1 MGLRGPLRCGLVFV
15 FYLASRPRTP
25 PRLDVEQRAWY
36 VIINTHGVTPWL
48 GPYPGGAASSQASI
62 ILECVSAIQLPGP
75 WRPRPQYKPN
85 LAPGLWSRWG
95 PKDTTSRRPPQRT
108 PPRIR
113 TVVLGAGT
121 AAGHGGD
128 QQSNGAPAGEIDAS
142 WHRSAFGLGL
152 LLGLR
157 GLHILPQNPIDEVRQ
172 RPVFG
177 GGDLLQ
183 RRFNI
188 RL

>member
-95 PKDTTSRRPPQRT
+95 PKDTTSRRPPQRML
-108 PPRIR
+108 P
-113 TVVLGAGT
+113 
-121 AAGHGGD
+121 
-128 QQSNGAPAGEIDAS
+128 
-142 WHRSAFGLGL
+142 L
-152 LLGLR
+152 LLRVSAL
-157 GLHILPQNPIDEVRQ
+157 LSWALAP
-172 RPVFG
+172 RPRWRPAEQWRTG
-177 GGDLLQ
+177 WRDRCELA
-183 RRFNI
+183 
-188 RL
+188 